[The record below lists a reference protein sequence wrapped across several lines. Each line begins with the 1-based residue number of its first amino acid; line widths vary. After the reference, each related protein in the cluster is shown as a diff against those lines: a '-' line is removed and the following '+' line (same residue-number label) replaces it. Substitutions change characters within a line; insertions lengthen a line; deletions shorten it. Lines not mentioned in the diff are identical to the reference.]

1 MTTLNNQ
8 SGNQTKQTALFAP
21 RETHQPD
28 IKKYSDLELLGK
40 LLGVREAK
48 KIYAGGLN
56 AVFKDHAPEI
66 CLVARELLTRWLNE
80 EIKAGSSLNSPQAVR
95 DYLKMHFAGREFES
109 FVVIFMDAQHRVI
122 AAEELFRGTLTQT
135 SVYPREVVKASL
147 RHNSAAVILA
157 HNHPSG
163 VTEPS
168 QSDRNLTDA
177 LKQALALVDV
187 RVLDHFVV
195 AGNQTMS
202 FAERGLI

>member
-1 MTTLNNQ
+1 M
-8 SGNQTKQTALFAP
+8 
-21 RETHQPD
+21 
-28 IKKYSDLELLGK
+28 
-40 LLGVREAK
+40 
-48 KIYAGGLN
+48 
-56 AVFKDHAPEI
+56 FKDQAPEM
-66 CLVARELLTRWLNE
+66 CRVARELLTRWLNE
-80 EIKAGSSLNSPQAVR
+80 EIMAGASMYAPQAVR
-95 DYLKMHFAGREFES
+95 DYLKMHFVGREYES

-147 RHNSAAVILA
+147 RHNCSAVLLA

-168 QSDRNLTDA
+168 QSDRMLTDA

-202 FAERGLI
+202 FAERGMI